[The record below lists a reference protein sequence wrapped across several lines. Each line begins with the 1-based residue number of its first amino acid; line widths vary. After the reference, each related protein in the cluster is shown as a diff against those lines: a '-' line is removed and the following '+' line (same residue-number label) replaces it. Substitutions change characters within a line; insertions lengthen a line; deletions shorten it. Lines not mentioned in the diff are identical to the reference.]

1 MQRFTNILFVA
12 QPIAH
17 SLPALKRAVQLAK
30 RNGAKLSITSVRDEL
45 PRTLDNLNKTFSKLQ
60 HDDLKSLLEDVNIE
74 DVEYK
79 IETYVGTP
87 FIEIIKSVAKHNYD
101 LVIKPTEGK
110 GQVSNF
116 LFGSTDL
123 HLLRKCPCPVWIIK
137 PLKQKQFNTILAAVD
152 PDPSEKANAELNT
165 LILNL
170 AISLARQ
177 EKSELH
183 VLHAWKF
190 PYENSLRNGR
200 ARIDIS
206 EVEQMVNDARLNYKK
221 TFDNL
226 LSQFD
231 FEGIDLNVHFLKG
244 DLDGIISTLEEQINL
259 DLIIMGTVARTGIPG
274 FFIGNSAE
282 KILSTADSSILAV
295 KPSEFET
302 PIEN

>member
-17 SLPALKRAVQLAK
+17 ALPALKRAVQLAK
-30 RNGAKLSITSVRDEL
+30 SNGAKLTITSVRDEL
-45 PRTLDNLNKTFSKLQ
+45 PRTLENLNKTFSKLQ
-60 HDDLKSLLEDVNIE
+60 HDDLKSLLKDVNVE

-87 FIEIIKSVAKHNYD
+87 FIEIIKSVAKNNYD

-123 HLLRKCPCPVWIIK
+123 HLLRKCPCPIWIIK
-137 PLKQKQFNTILAAVD
+137 PLKQKQFSTILAAVD

-183 VLHAWKF
+183 VMHTWKF
-190 PYENSLRNGR
+190 PYENSLRSGR
-200 ARIDIS
+200 ARLDIS
-206 EVEQMVNDARLNYKK
+206 EVEQIVNDSRLNYKK
-221 TFDNL
+221 RFDNL

-231 FEGIDLNVHFLKG
+231 FEGVDLNVHFLKG
-244 DLDGIISTLEEQINL
+244 DIDDIISTLEEQINL

-295 KPSEFET
+295 KPSKFET
-302 PIEN
+302 PIGK